1 MRAKRT
7 ALSLLLVLS
16 ILCGLLQGW
25 VVPVKGA
32 ITQYNVWVGNIQV
45 NDENKDD
52 VLKDGKVQFTPGNPN
67 TLTIQ
72 PGANISKSINISSYK
87 TNDDPAGSYAHIYS
101 QEDLIIIFAGNEN
114 TISYKDP
121 FLAFVEGTLTVKASG
136 KVIANY
142 NGDTIGHCFYGRNG
156 IHHGGVC
163 P

>member
-16 ILCGLLQGW
+16 ICCGLLQGW

-32 ITQYNVWVGNIQV
+32 ITKYNVWVGNIQV

-87 TNDDPAGSYAHIYS
+87 TNDDPAGSYAPSPTKILS
-101 QEDLIIIFAGNEN
+101 L
-114 TISYKDP
+114 P
-121 FLAFVEGTLTVKASG
+121 LL
-136 KVIANY
+136 KVL
-142 NGDTIGHCFYGRNG
+142 
-156 IHHGGVC
+156 
-163 P
+163 